1 MTDGYKNNMY
11 IMKCIPKP
19 FADSPGPVSFLVHM
33 AKIESYF
40 IKKDSSCSVT
50 GYFRYQQP
58 QMESRKTY
66 LKSWKLA
73 QRFLISD
80 CISGISSSRSRVPVS
95 CRF

>member
-40 IKKDSSCSVT
+40 IKKRLVMLCNRI
-50 GYFRYQQP
+50 F
-58 QMESRKTY
+58 
-66 LKSWKLA
+66 
-73 QRFLISD
+73 
-80 CISGISSSRSRVPVS
+80 
-95 CRF
+95 